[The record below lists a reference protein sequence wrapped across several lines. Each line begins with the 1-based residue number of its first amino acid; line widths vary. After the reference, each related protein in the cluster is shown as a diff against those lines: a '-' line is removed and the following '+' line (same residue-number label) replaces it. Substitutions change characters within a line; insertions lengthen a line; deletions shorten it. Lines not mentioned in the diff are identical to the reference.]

1 MARRNEDKVIR
12 NNNKKAHAKI
22 KAQNKRETGRPNTRA
37 NSVKEAKSGDAK
49 SSTPRVSGH
58 QLRNATLQYGLG
70 GEHVEGFHAVETLI
84 EHGKRRVSQM
94 FVDRQTSS
102 TPEMAKLLYL
112 AERKRI
118 RVTVLSKEQFMG
130 RARTE
135 AAQGV
140 IAYCVEK
147 KPKDVDDLLLN
158 PKAFLVALD
167 GVTDPRNI
175 GAIVRTAEVAGA
187 TGVILPKHRS
197 GHLSPSATKS
207 AAGAVEF
214 MDFGLVPGIP
224 TFLQRANKVGVSVF
238 GMAGEASKS
247 LYDLDKSSVTS
258 GPIVVVMGSEGKG
271 LSALVRKRCDDL
283 LRIDQVGKTES
294 LNVSAAAAV
303 TLMHLSHLRL

>member
-12 NNNKKAHAKI
+12 NNNKKAHSKI
-22 KAQNKRETGRPNTRA
+22 KAQNRKETGRA
-37 NSVKEAKSGDAK
+37 SVRAKSGEK
-49 SSTPRVSGH
+49 SARVKAEAAPRATGH

-84 EHGKRRVSQM
+84 EHGKRRISQL
-94 FVDRQTSS
+94 FVDREVAE
-102 TPEMAKLLYL
+102 TPEMTKLLYN
-112 AERKRI
+112 AERKHV
-118 RVTVLSKEQFMG
+118 RVTKLSREQFMG

-140 IAYCVEK
+140 IAYCAEK
-147 KPKDVDDLLLN
+147 KPKDIDDLMMN

-175 GAIVRTAEVAGA
+175 GAIVRSAEVAGA

-214 MDFGLVPGIP
+214 MEFGLVPGIP
-224 TFLQRANKVGVSVF
+224 TFLQRANKAGVKVY
-238 GMAGEASKS
+238 GMAGEATKS
-247 LYDLDKSSVTS
+247 LYDLDKKADVS
-258 GPIVVVMGSEGKG
+258 GPLIIVMGSEGKG
-271 LSALVRKRCDDL
+271 LSQLVRKRCDEL
-283 LRIDQVGKTES
+283 LRIPQVGKVES

-303 TLMHLSHLRL
+303 TLMHVSHLRL

>member
-12 NNNKKAHAKI
+12 NKNKKAHSKI
-22 KAQNKRETGRPNTRA
+22 KTQNRKETGRKSVRA
-37 NSVKEAKSGDAK
+37 KTSDRTSRSKTE
-49 SSTPRVSGH
+49 STPRASGH

-70 GEHVEGFHAVETLI
+70 GEHVEGFHAVQTLI
-84 EHGKRRVSQM
+84 ENGKRRISQI
-94 FVDRQTSS
+94 FVDREVDES
-102 TPEMAKLLYL
+102 PEMTKLVYE
-112 AERKRI
+112 AERKRV
-118 RVTVLSKEQFMG
+118 RVTKLSREQFMG

-140 IAYCVEK
+140 IAYCAEK
-147 KPKDVDDLLLN
+147 KPKDIDDLLLD

-175 GAIVRTAEVAGA
+175 GAIVRSAEVAGA

-214 MDFGLVPGIP
+214 MEFGLVPGIP
-224 TFLQRANKVGVSVF
+224 TFLQRANKAGVMVY
-238 GMAGEASKS
+238 GMAGQADKS
-247 LYDLDKSSVTS
+247 LYDLGKTDKVD
-258 GPIVVVMGSEGKG
+258 GPLIIVMGSEGKG
-271 LSALVRKRCDDL
+271 LSQLVRKRCDVL
-283 LRIDQVGKTES
+283 LRIPQVGKVES

-303 TLMHLSHLRL
+303 TLMHVSHLRL

>member
-22 KAQNKRETGRPNTRA
+22 KAQNRKETGRPTARVKAAKGADSKTSAPRA
-37 NSVKEAKSGDAK
+37 
-49 SSTPRVSGH
+49 SGH

-94 FVDRQTSS
+94 FVDRETSG
-102 TPEMAKLLYL
+102 TPEMAKLLYM

-118 RVTVLSKEQFMG
+118 RVATLSKEQFMG

-147 KPKDVDDLLLN
+147 KPKDIDDLLLN

-175 GAIVRTAEVAGA
+175 GAIVRSAEVAGA

-214 MDFGLVPGIP
+214 MEFGLVAGIP
-224 TFLQRANKVGVSVF
+224 TFLQKANKAGVTVY
-238 GMAGEASKS
+238 GMAGEATKS
-247 LYDLDKSSVTS
+247 LYDLEKSSAAT
-258 GPIVVVMGSEGKG
+258 GPIVVVMGSEGK
-271 LSALVRKRCDDL
+271 
-283 LRIDQVGKTES
+283 
-294 LNVSAAAAV
+294 
-303 TLMHLSHLRL
+303 